1 MNIDLINHIA
11 ATIRRVDGDHTM
23 GAGAL
28 AEAIVADG
36 LDKIEEAAALKERLR
51 IVGEIRAFAE
61 KIRRESYTETT
72 GIALGSVVDSVADHV
87 NTYPLTVAAPADPIA
102 ELRAEFAEAHAD
114 GASSND
120 IAQLLDD
127 WLVKHGQPT
136 VLYA

>member
-1 MNIDLINHIA
+1 VTYGSPDDMARERA
-11 ATIRRVDGDHTM
+11 ARN
-23 GAGAL
+23 A
-28 AEAIVADG
+28 
-36 LDKIEEAAALKERLR
+36 
-51 IVGEIRAFAE
+51 
-61 KIRRESYTETT
+61 TT
-72 GIALGSVVDSVADHV
+72 Q
-87 NTYPLTVAAPADPIA
+87 YRPLTDESEAVSGDGIVYADESEYIDNEDDESDPIA